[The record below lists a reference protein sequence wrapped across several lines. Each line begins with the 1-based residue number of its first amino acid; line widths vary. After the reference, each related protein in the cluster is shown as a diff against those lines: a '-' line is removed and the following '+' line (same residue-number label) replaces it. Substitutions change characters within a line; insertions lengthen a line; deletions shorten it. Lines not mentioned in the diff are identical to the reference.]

1 MAVPPKIKKVWKSTD
16 PWRGYY
22 TYEVAPEDADR
33 TRIIDLVYIAR
44 DPRENEEYLRT
55 AKELL
60 KKSGFN
66 VRKAI
71 LPSSNVFGMNVALIV
86 YKDKPF
92 TEKEKEF
99 LNEFEDAYID
109 YYTRSFSIFTGE
121 IYELETD
128 SFRKAAEE
136 IAKKKLGEAV

>member
-44 DPRENEEYLRT
+44 DPKENEEYLET

-60 KKSGFN
+60 KKRGFH

-86 YKDKPF
+86 YKDKPL
-92 TEKEKEF
+92 TEKEKDF
-99 LNEFEDAYID
+99 LNEFEEAYID
-109 YYTRSFSIFTGE
+109 YYTTSFSIFTGE
-121 IYELETD
+121 TYNLDTD
-128 SFRKAAEE
+128 GFRNAVEE
-136 IAKKKLGEAV
+136 IAKKKLGEVV